1 MDYRVLRY
9 EVKDAIAT
17 NTLKRPAG
25 NNALDLAMG
34 SEFFDAAIRAD
45 EDLAVRCVIV
55 SGPGKAFFAGDD
67 VKAVHEAGVG
77 ERNRQGIA
85 GRRGRRFSGRARAG
99 VAGPAARPPHKVLK
113 RELAGG

>member
-17 NTLKRPAG
+17 NTPKRPAG
-25 NNALDLAMG
+25 HNALDLAMG

-45 EDLAVRCVIV
+45 QDLAMLCVIF

-67 VKAVHEAGVG
+67 VKAVHEARVG

-85 GRRGRRFSGRARAG
+85 GRRRRARGAAAG
-99 VAGPAARPPHKVLK
+99 RCACRAGARGEVT
-113 RELAGG
+113 

>member
-67 VKAVHEAGVG
+67 VKAVHEARVG

-99 VAGPAARPPHKVLK
+99 VAGPAARPPHKVLE